1 MATPFIFIVILGLL
15 VLSHEL
21 GHFLAAKWAKMRV
34 DEFAF
39 GFPPKLFSFRRG
51 ETRYSLNLIPFGG
64 FVKIHGEDSL
74 VDDVA
79 ESATDRSRRFTARPK
94 KAQAVVIGAGVIF
107 NLILAWLLLAVGFS
121 VGFPTQ
127 VTEENKNNLTEIRL
141 LVASVMPES
150 PAERAGLKGGD
161 TVTEISVFGKKYPL
175 SREAT
180 ELGDIV
186 QTSKGAP
193 ITLLYERG
201 DTSIRTEMTPVFNT
215 ETNLYTL
222 GVGLESI
229 GLLKLSPLQA
239 LQESGVRTFE
249 YTWLTLSGFFD
260 LIRDALLGKA
270 DLASISG
277 PVGIYFLVSDAATLG
292 LSYLLG
298 FTAII
303 SISLA
308 VINILP
314 FPALDGGRLAMLLVE
329 ALRGKPLSDTLVARI
344 NTIGFMVLIV
354 LMVLVSYRD
363 LAKYNLFG

>member
-15 VLSHEL
+15 ILSHEL

-51 ETRYSLNLIPFGG
+51 ETVYSLNLIPFGG

-79 ESATDRSRRFTARPK
+79 ESVRDRSRRFTARPK
-94 KAQAVVIGAGVIF
+94 KNQAVVIGAGVVF
-107 NLILAWLLLAVGFS
+107 NLILAWLLLTISFGI
-121 VGFPTQ
+121 GFPTQ
-127 VTEENKNNLTEIRL
+127 ATEENKNNLTEIRL
-141 LVASVMPES
+141 LVASVLPES
-150 PAERAGLKGGD
+150 PAERAGLKIGD
-161 TVTEISVFGKKYPL
+161 TVTEITVSGITYPP
-175 SREAT
+175 SIDAT
-180 ELGDIV
+180 ELGEIV
-186 QTSKGAP
+186 QTSKGARV
-193 ITLLYERG
+193 TLLYERG
-201 DTSIRTEMTPVFNT
+201 NTLVPTEITPVFNK
-215 ETNLYTL
+215 ETNLYTI
-222 GVGLESI
+222 GIGLESI
-229 GLLKLSPLQA
+229 GLLKLSPA
-239 LQESGVRTFE
+239 KAIQEGGMRTVE
-249 YTWLTLSGFFD
+249 YTWLTLSGFFN

-277 PVGIYFLVSDAATLG
+277 PVGIYFLVSDAAILG

-314 FPALDGGRLAMLLVE
+314 FPALDGGRLAMLIVE
-329 ALRGKPLSDTLVARI
+329 ALRGKPLSDRLVARI
-344 NTIGFMVLIV
+344 NTVGFMVLIF